1 MGVELS
7 RSACT
12 GVPMLV
18 LCATAKD
25 GYRKP
30 STGAWRHLGEEAS
43 DSVRPDLASSF
54 YVGDAAGRPGDHS
67 DTDREFARAVGV
79 RFHTETEFFKE
90 IHKA

>member
-1 MGVELS
+1 
-7 RSACT
+7 
-12 GVPMLV
+12 MLFAASPN
-18 LCATAKD
+18 ATMALPD
-25 GYRKP
+25 MR
-30 STGAWRHLGEEAS
+30 
-43 DSVRPDLASSF
+43 SVRPDLASSF